1 MLIMS
6 VWKSHLKLYKCTH
19 TYTHTHTSCHPL
31 CVHLDLLSHNM
42 FHRHCMLYIV
52 TPQAACRHVAK
63 CRVLGAQF
71 CNWNP
76 MTERMEFLHLTATT
90 RDVFAKSW
98 AIISEKKLM
107 QEGEKVEDLEQGEK
121 VEDLK
126 QGEKGKNLVED
137 LKQGENGKR
146 KSAPEAEQDG
156 KVDKDKNKNKKAKNL
171 LDLLFGKAIQ
181 SKNLYLKVT
190 GQAAALL
197 EQVTSDPE
205 FEWASQA
212 ILSPVHTAQHAVAKQ
227 VDQFTLMLV
236 TGTGINQIKLKF
248 NDQEHELEDKLR
260 GVCLIDSYLKQL
272 DKEVDIIK
280 KMHAAR
286 TSS

>member
-1 MLIMS
+1 
-6 VWKSHLKLYKCTH
+6 
-19 TYTHTHTSCHPL
+19 
-31 CVHLDLLSHNM
+31 M

-98 AIISEKKLM
+98 ALISEKKLM
-107 QEGEKVEDLEQGEK
+107 QEGNGENMQQGKNGEDLKQGEKGENMQQGKNGEDLKQGEK

-126 QGEKGKNLVED
+126 QGEKVED
-137 LKQGENGKR
+137 LKQGKR
-146 KSAPEAEQDG
+146 KSPEAPEQ
-156 KVDKDKNKNKKAKNL
+156 NKNKKAKNL

>member
-1 MLIMS
+1 
-6 VWKSHLKLYKCTH
+6 
-19 TYTHTHTSCHPL
+19 
-31 CVHLDLLSHNM
+31 
-42 FHRHCMLYIV
+42 MLYIV

-98 AIISEKKLM
+98 ALISEKKLM
-107 QEGEKVEDLEQGEK
+107 QEGEKVEDLEQGEKVEDLKQGEK

-212 ILSPVHTAQHAVAKQ
+212 ILSPVHTAQHAVAQQ

>member
-1 MLIMS
+1 
-6 VWKSHLKLYKCTH
+6 
-19 TYTHTHTSCHPL
+19 
-31 CVHLDLLSHNM
+31 M

-126 QGEKGKNLVED
+126 QG
-137 LKQGENGKR
+137 KR
-146 KSAPEAEQDG
+146 KSPEAPEQ
-156 KVDKDKNKNKKAKNL
+156 NKNKKAKNL

-212 ILSPVHTAQHAVAKQ
+212 ILSPVHTAQHAVAQQ

>member
-1 MLIMS
+1 
-6 VWKSHLKLYKCTH
+6 
-19 TYTHTHTSCHPL
+19 
-31 CVHLDLLSHNM
+31 
-42 FHRHCMLYIV
+42 MLYIV

-98 AIISEKKLM
+98 ALISEKKLM

-137 LKQGENGKR
+137 LKQGENQDLKQGERTKR
-146 KSAPEAEQDG
+146 KSAPEAPEQDF
-156 KVDKDKNKNKKAKNL
+156 KVDKNKNKKAKNL

>member
-1 MLIMS
+1 
-6 VWKSHLKLYKCTH
+6 
-19 TYTHTHTSCHPL
+19 
-31 CVHLDLLSHNM
+31 
-42 FHRHCMLYIV
+42 MLYIV

-98 AIISEKKLM
+98 ALISEKKLM

-126 QGEKGKNLVED
+126 QG
-137 LKQGENGKR
+137 KR
-146 KSAPEAEQDG
+146 KSPEAPEQ
-156 KVDKDKNKNKKAKNL
+156 NKNKKAKNL

-212 ILSPVHTAQHAVAKQ
+212 ILSPVHTAQHAVAQQ

>member
-1 MLIMS
+1 
-6 VWKSHLKLYKCTH
+6 
-19 TYTHTHTSCHPL
+19 
-31 CVHLDLLSHNM
+31 
-42 FHRHCMLYIV
+42 MLYIV

-98 AIISEKKLM
+98 ALISEKKLM
-107 QEGEKVEDLEQGEK
+107 QEDKKVEDLKQGEKVEDLKQGEK

-137 LKQGENGKR
+137 LKQGEKVEDLKQDLKR
-146 KSAPEAEQDG
+146 KSSAPEAEQ
-156 KVDKDKNKNKKAKNL
+156 NKNKKAKNL

-212 ILSPVHTAQHAVAKQ
+212 ILSPVHTAQHAVAQQ

-236 TGTGINQIKLKF
+236 TGTSINQIKQKF
-248 NDQEHELEDKLR
+248 KEHDLEDKLR

>member
-1 MLIMS
+1 
-6 VWKSHLKLYKCTH
+6 
-19 TYTHTHTSCHPL
+19 
-31 CVHLDLLSHNM
+31 
-42 FHRHCMLYIV
+42 MLYIV

-98 AIISEKKLM
+98 ALISEKKLM
-107 QEGEKVEDLEQGEK
+107 QEGENMQQGKNGKDLKQGEK
-121 VEDLK
+121 VEVLK

-137 LKQGENGKR
+137 LKQGENGEGTKKR
-146 KSAPEAEQDG
+146 KSEAPEAPEQDG
-156 KVDKDKNKNKKAKNL
+156 KVDKNKNKKAKNL

-205 FEWASQA
+205 FEWASDA
-212 ILSPVHTAQHAVAKQ
+212 DPLASAHCTACCGKAGGPVHPHAGDWHWHQ
-227 VDQFTLMLV
+227 PDQA
-236 TGTGINQIKLKF
+236 
-248 NDQEHELEDKLR
+248 
-260 GVCLIDSYLKQL
+260 
-272 DKEVDIIK
+272 EVQRPGARAGGQ
-280 KMHAAR
+280 AAR
-286 TSS
+286 CLPHGLLPEAA

>member
-1 MLIMS
+1 
-6 VWKSHLKLYKCTH
+6 
-19 TYTHTHTSCHPL
+19 
-31 CVHLDLLSHNM
+31 M
-42 FHRHCMLYIV
+42 FHRHCLLYIV

-63 CRVLGAQF
+63 CRLLGAQF

-76 MTERMEFLHLTATT
+76 MTERMEFPHLTATT

-98 AIISEKKLM
+98 ALTSEKKLM
-107 QEGEKVEDLEQGEK
+107 QEGENMQQGKNGKDLEQGEK
-121 VEDLK
+121 VEVLK

-137 LKQGENGKR
+137 LKQGKNLVEDLKQGENGEGTKKR
-146 KSAPEAEQDG
+146 KSEAPEAPEQDG
-156 KVDKDKNKNKKAKNL
+156 KVDKNKNKKAKNL

-197 EQVTSDPE
+197 EQVNSDPE
-205 FEWASQA
+205 FEWASEA

>member
-1 MLIMS
+1 
-6 VWKSHLKLYKCTH
+6 
-19 TYTHTHTSCHPL
+19 
-31 CVHLDLLSHNM
+31 
-42 FHRHCMLYIV
+42 MLYIV

-107 QEGEKVEDLEQGEK
+107 QEGNGENMQQGKNGEDLKQGEKVEDLKQGEK

-236 TGTGINQIKLKF
+236 TGTGINQIKMKF